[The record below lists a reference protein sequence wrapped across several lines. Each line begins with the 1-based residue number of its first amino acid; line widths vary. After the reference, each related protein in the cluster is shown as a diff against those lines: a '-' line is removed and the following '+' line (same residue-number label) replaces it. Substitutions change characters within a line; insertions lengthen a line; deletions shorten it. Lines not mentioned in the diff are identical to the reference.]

1 MLFFKHLN
9 FNTKEDKGKSK
20 HYNLQ
25 LVLYSLLNTKA
36 FKYQNKI
43 DLQVFNQAL
52 TLLFLK
58 HSKLQDLKR
67 KKKGS
72 NQDTME
78 S

>member
-1 MLFFKHLN
+1 
-9 FNTKEDKGKSK
+9 
-20 HYNLQ
+20 
-25 LVLYSLLNTKA
+25 
-36 FKYQNKI
+36 
-43 DLQVFNQAL
+43 L

-78 S
+78 SWKPTQMCKHKLL